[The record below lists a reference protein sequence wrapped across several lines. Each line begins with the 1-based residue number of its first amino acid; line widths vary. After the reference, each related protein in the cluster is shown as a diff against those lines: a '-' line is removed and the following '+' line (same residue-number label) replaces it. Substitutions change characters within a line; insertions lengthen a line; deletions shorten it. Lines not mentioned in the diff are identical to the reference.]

1 MHCLWNSLHSATN
14 PPSSAQNELS
24 TSSLAALVRRQC
36 SGYHLISASSSN
48 HRVELWASLSS
59 ALLRRKQSAHHLVS
73 SHLVLL
79 VVFPKNSKYICV
91 MDDAKWYISVMN
103 AILVSAIKYKRMQY
117 QRIEDIPW
125 DQEHDQYQGFPIQII
140 TQVWNPSSMSRAL
153 LMMHANHN
161 DQCYWI
167 YIFLLE
173 SAASHLQTQFYITT
187 LSSGIMTIGLVLP
200 CPAKKCWVLQNTI
213 KGRWLEGIF
222 PFLTQNID

>member
-1 MHCLWNSLHSATN
+1 MC
-14 PPSSAQNELS
+14 Q
-24 TSSLAALVRRQC
+24 
-36 SGYHLISASSSN
+36 
-48 HRVELWASLSS
+48 
-59 ALLRRKQSAHHLVS
+59 
-73 SHLVLL
+73 
-79 VVFPKNSKYICV
+79 

-125 DQEHDQYQGFPIQII
+125 DQEHYQYQGFPIQII

-161 DQCYWI
+161 GQCYWI

-200 CPAKKCWVLQNTI
+200 CPAKRCWVLPTI
-213 KGRWLEGIF
+213 PSQEVLSGAQYCKRMMTGRHIHIPNPKYW
-222 PFLTQNID
+222 